1 MLKEAEK
8 KQRASLAGVL
18 NCLRQESLS
27 MKCCEIKILLAASCN
42 LKEETFGYIHDNR
55 HKILIRIA
63 FPLALRCG
71 TRIARMGVL

>member
-1 MLKEAEK
+1 
-8 KQRASLAGVL
+8 
-18 NCLRQESLS
+18 

-63 FPLALRCG
+63 FPLALRCS